1 MVIKDFEEEK
11 LIKKM
16 YADGMSESEIAQ
28 KRGVSPIT
36 VRNYLEEEMLD
47 RKVQKIQSIKLAQE
61 WKGIGISN
69 TEILKR
75 LNLTLKTTK
84 KYLGYSEEEIHK
96 MEEDIQIEKIKIQQK
111 RERQIKKWEKSKEL
125 EKKREE
131 IKKRTASITEL
142 RQKQMNDIKEL
153 CNQGIVSVTELSKI
167 LNMSITTVHR
177 YKKQLIEMDMENYKK
192 KFEDRQIEIKDLEDI
207 ENTVLASENV
217 YKNSLWFL
225 KVLVTFKQFKRA
237 EEFIEQ
243 QFFNNKLTEEEQIKI
258 RQQKDKLVKILRSY
272 QIKKKAKIIGNG
284 QKAEELTDLETEEEL
299 KINRM
304 QRNSKPTKSDGPSL

>member
-11 LIKKM
+11 LIKRM

-28 KRGVSPIT
+28 KRGVSSAT
-36 VRNYLEEEMLD
+36 VRNYLEEEMLE
-47 RKVQKIQSIKLAQE
+47 RKVQKIQIIKLVQE
-61 WKGIGISN
+61 SKIIGLSN
-69 TEILKR
+69 TEISKK

-84 KYLGYSEEEIHK
+84 KYLGYSKEEIHK

-111 RERQIKKWEKSKEL
+111 RERQIKKWEKWKKSKEL
-125 EKKREE
+125 EKKKRKE
-131 IKKRTASITEL
+131 IEKGTGAITEL
-142 RQKQMNDIKEL
+142 RQKQQMNDIKEL

-258 RQQKDKLVKILRSY
+258 QQQKDKLVKIWRSY
-272 QIKKKAKIIGNG
+272 QINRQYSKAKG
-284 QKAEELTDLETEEEL
+284 QKPA
-299 KINRM
+299 
-304 QRNSKPTKSDGPSL
+304 KSDEDLSL

>member
-1 MVIKDFEEEK
+1 MVVKDFEEEK

-61 WKGIGISN
+61 WKSIGISN
-69 TEILKR
+69 TEISKR

-125 EKKREE
+125 EKKE
-131 IKKRTASITEL
+131 KK
-142 RQKQMNDIKEL
+142 
-153 CNQGIVSVTELSKI
+153 
-167 LNMSITTVHR
+167 
-177 YKKQLIEMDMENYKK
+177 
-192 KFEDRQIEIKDLEDI
+192 
-207 ENTVLASENV
+207 
-217 YKNSLWFL
+217 
-225 KVLVTFKQFKRA
+225 
-237 EEFIEQ
+237 
-243 QFFNNKLTEEEQIKI
+243 
-258 RQQKDKLVKILRSY
+258 
-272 QIKKKAKIIGNG
+272 
-284 QKAEELTDLETEEEL
+284 
-299 KINRM
+299 
-304 QRNSKPTKSDGPSL
+304 